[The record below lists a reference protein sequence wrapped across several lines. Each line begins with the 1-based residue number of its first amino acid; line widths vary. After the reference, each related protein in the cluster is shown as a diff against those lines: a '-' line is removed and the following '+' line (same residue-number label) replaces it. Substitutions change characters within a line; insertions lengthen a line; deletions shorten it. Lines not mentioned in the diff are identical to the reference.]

1 MEYSDSELSANSI
14 GSERAN
20 EDFKDDYSSD
30 SSDDSKSE
38 LSRGE
43 IETIDAGLK
52 NIETTS
58 DGIGLKHE
66 LLAMSKK
73 DHSLKKLL
81 EIEEE
86 ISHDNDES
94 IGRSV
99 VITNSELVG
108 KLSEHSS
115 LLEQEA
121 KNGFQAIYME
131 AVTSAFGEELNKLRH
146 SEQIDKNRLEL
157 LIDSLNAG
165 AGIFSD

>member
-1 MEYSDSELSANSI
+1 MEYSDSEVSVNSVD
-14 GSERAN
+14 SQQAN

-30 SSDDSKSE
+30 SSDDSKPDLSKAETETLDSE
-38 LSRGE
+38 S
-43 IETIDAGLK
+43 K
-52 NIETTS
+52 NTETTS
-58 DGIGLKHE
+58 DNIGLKQE
-66 LLAMSKK
+66 LIALSKQ
-73 DHSLKKLL
+73 DRTLKTLL

-86 ISHDNDES
+86 ISHENDES
-94 IGRSV
+94 NGRSV
-99 VITNSELVG
+99 VITNSELVS
-108 KLSEHSS
+108 KLGGHSS